1 MMTSEIDRFIKSMES
16 WESSI
21 GLPKDGSDF
30 SEVSSIINMSG
41 EEVAA
46 LTSQEAAN
54 KAFVLSQVALSVQRG
69 YNRCTSFIRWARA
82 SSNPENKTEL
92 SNFIET
98 ANQRM
103 DRISFLT
110 RRLETM
116 SDALI
121 SVQRSRYYQEVRK

>member
-1 MMTSEIDRFIKSMES
+1 MMTSEIDRFIRSMES

-21 GLPKDGSDF
+21 GLPKDGADF

-41 EEVAA
+41 KEVAA

-54 KAFVLSQVALSVQRG
+54 KAFVVSQIALSVQRG
-69 YNRCTSFIRWARA
+69 YNRCTSFIRWAKAATNSENRA
-82 SSNPENKTEL
+82 EL
-92 SNFIET
+92 CRLIDI

-116 SDALI
+116 GDALI
-121 SVQRSRYYQEVRK
+121 SVQRSRYYQETRK